1 MSASKKFVGPVIAA
15 LGVSIVGCGGTQ
27 TGDMSGY
34 NTGSRTLDTSTVSP
48 ATSLS
53 AATLGSKLL
62 PLIAGKPGFVAGL
75 NVASFGSQPD
85 SELGKN
91 PLLPNAE
98 VSYNSKLVNSAFQDM
113 ASIGS
118 NVVRIRLFQKL
129 DGLKLDS
136 NGLVTGLDDTFQKNL
151 TDLLDKAENSKL
163 QLYVCISNSWSEF
176 MTAKDPVLDTNA
188 RNAFYK
194 KAIVPLVVKL
204 KGRSGVFAI
213 DAFNEIESEV
223 AGKDGNSTDQG
234 ATWDQARAYIKSAV
248 ETIKSVDPQR
258 LVSSSSGLH
267 GWDNVKAGKFSK
279 LNLDFY
285 DFHVYDDKG
294 ILPAAKDLRV
304 DRPVLVGSCGQSSK
318 KEDNDVQAKADVWFL
333 ESALKQGYAGAL
345 VSEYG
350 KSTENALSLLD
361 KDGKHRPILTQF
373 QSFVAS
379 LPSPAMSGTGLG
391 R

>member
-1 MSASKKFVGPVIAA
+1 
-15 LGVSIVGCGGTQ
+15 
-27 TGDMSGY
+27 
-34 NTGSRTLDTSTVSP
+34 
-48 ATSLS
+48 
-53 AATLGSKLL
+53 
-62 PLIAGKPGFVAGL
+62 
-75 NVASFGSQPD
+75 
-85 SELGKN
+85 
-91 PLLPNAE
+91 
-98 VSYNSKLVNSAFQDM
+98 
-113 ASIGS
+113 
-118 NVVRIRLFQKL
+118 
-129 DGLKLDS
+129 
-136 NGLVTGLDDTFQKNL
+136 
-151 TDLLDKAENSKL
+151 
-163 QLYVCISNSWSEF
+163 

-223 AGKDGNSTDQG
+223 AGKDGNSTDKG